1 MDITMNTMVNMKN
14 NMVEKVKADF
24 RDFDDYL
31 TTAKDVVVESVID
44 GSKALGS
51 DLAKVG
57 LIVGVGVFG
66 YCNGYGEVIMKQIE
80 EAKRLGRYMYN
91 LAGDLYLDD

>member
-1 MDITMNTMVNMKN
+1 MDITMNTMVNMKDV
-14 NMVEKVKADF
+14 MVEKVKADF
-24 RDFDDYL
+24 RDFDNCL
-31 TTAKDVVVESVID
+31 TTAKNVVVESVVD

-57 LIVGVGVFG
+57 VLMGVGVFG
-66 YCNGYGEVIMKQIE
+66 YINGYGEVIMKQIE